1 MENKLLKTFDSIK
14 NSWQQEIVS
23 EVYDPLGPRAL
34 FELAYHTRNSL
45 KNRCIWI
52 QLKQDFDP
60 GSQAILY
67 SKDKTFSKIETLDD
81 NIEIINYFNNET
93 KNNQLESSYIPLL
106 KERKAKFSKKEKK
119 IKTQLLKTILVE
131 RKIDE
136 CANLVMTKDINR
148 KVYFA
153 IGDARESAAVVPLFM
168 EAEGSNLVQLAL
180 NKWMS
185 AAQQLPPEEPFPK
198 EKVPGL
204 LKNLLQIK
212 RWTLN
217 LISKHLDE

>member
-1 MENKLLKTFDSIK
+1 MENKLLKTYQSIK
-14 NSWQQEIVS
+14 ESWQREKIT
-23 EVYDPLGPRAL
+23 EPNAPLGPRAL
-34 FELAYHTRNSL
+34 FELAYHTKNSL

-60 GSQAILY
+60 GSKAILY
-67 SKDKTFSKIETLDD
+67 SKDKTFTKIETLEGSLEVID
-81 NIEIINYFNNET
+81 YFNEDSKVNKLKDT
-93 KNNQLESSYIPLL
+93 FLPLL
-106 KERKAKFSKKEKK
+106 QERKAKFKQKEKN
-119 IKTQLLKTILVE
+119 IKTQLLKIILVE

-136 CANLVMTKDINR
+136 CANLVMIKDINR

-168 EAEGSNLVQLAL
+168 ESEGSNLVQLAL

-185 AAQQLPPEEPFPK
+185 AAQQLPPEEPFPQ
-198 EKVPGL
+198 EKTKGL

-217 LISKHLDE
+217 LLNKHLDK